1 MFTLDT
7 AKRSGIKIS
16 ENQELEMNKKT
27 QKAAKKLIRLA
38 LKEDVGTGDITTNN
52 IVPSESRRKA
62 KMVAKEDGV
71 IAGLIVARM
80 VFEKLDPNVI
90 WTEIVHNGDRVKKG
104 DVLVQFEATYRAILT
119 GERTALNFL
128 QRMSGIATM
137 SAIYADAVKDFQ
149 TVILDTRKTLP
160 GFNKLDKYA
169 VKLGGASNHRHGLHD
184 MAMIKDNHIEVAG
197 GITNAVKAVRS
208 KVDHGIKIEVE
219 TTTIEQVQEAIDAGA
234 DIIMLD
240 NMDNETM
247 RQCVKLIAGRTKTE
261 ASGNITLERLREVAA
276 TGVDFVSIG
285 ALTHSVRAL
294 DISQRIED

>member
-1 MFTLDT
+1 
-7 AKRSGIKIS
+7 
-16 ENQELEMNKKT
+16 MNKKT

-38 LKEDVGTGDITTNN
+38 LKEDVGDGDITTNN
-52 IVPSESRRKA
+52 IVPSEVRRKA
-62 KMVAKEDGV
+62 RMIAKEDGV
-71 IAGLIVARM
+71 VAGLIVAQM
-80 VFEKLDPNVI
+80 VFTKLDPSVVWNEV
-90 WTEIVHNGDRVKKG
+90 VHNGDRVKSG
-104 DVLVQFEATYRAILT
+104 DVLVEFEGSYRALLT

-137 SAIYADAVKDFQ
+137 SAKYADAVKDFQ

-169 VKLGGASNHRHGLHD
+169 VKLGGANNHRQGLHD

-197 GITNAVKAVRS
+197 GISNAVKAVRS
-208 KVDHGIKIEVE
+208 KIDHGIKIEVE
-219 TTTIEQVQEAIDAGA
+219 TTTLAQIQEAIDAGA

-247 RQCVKLIAGRTKTE
+247 RQGVQLIAGRAKTE

-276 TGVDFVSIG
+276 TGVDFISIG
-285 ALTHSVRAL
+285 ALTHSVRAM

>member
-1 MFTLDT
+1 
-7 AKRSGIKIS
+7 
-16 ENQELEMNKKT
+16 MNKKT
-27 QKAAKKLIRLA
+27 QKAAKKLIALA
-38 LKEDVGTGDITTNN
+38 LKEDVGDGDITTNN
-52 IVPSESRRKA
+52 IVPSEVRRKA
-62 KMVAKEDGV
+62 KIIAKEDGV
-71 IAGLIVARM
+71 VAGLIVAKM
-80 VFEKLDPNVI
+80 VFEKLDPDLV
-90 WTEIVHNGDRVKKG
+90 WTEVVHNGDRIKKG
-104 DVLVQFEATYRAILT
+104 DVLAQFEGTYRALLT

-197 GITNAVKAVRS
+197 GITNAVKTVRS

-219 TTTIEQVQEAIDAGA
+219 TTTLAQVQEAIAAGA

-247 RQCVKLIAGRTKTE
+247 RQAVQLIAGRAKTE

-276 TGVDFVSIG
+276 TGVDFISIG